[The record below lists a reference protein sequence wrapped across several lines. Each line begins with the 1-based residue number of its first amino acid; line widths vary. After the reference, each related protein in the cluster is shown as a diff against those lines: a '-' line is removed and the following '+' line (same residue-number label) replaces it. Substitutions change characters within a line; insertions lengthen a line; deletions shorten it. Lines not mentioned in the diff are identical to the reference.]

1 MRAKILSKNHHFD
14 DEDEEKF
21 FHIIDDIV
29 EIVIGKSKIMLRRE
43 DRTLYRAN
51 CNNEQSFNIQ
61 LSAEKGELIDLT
73 ELDVEVFGNAV
84 DWWETYLRRFYN
96 E

>member
-1 MRAKILSKNHHFD
+1 
-14 DEDEEKF
+14 
-21 FHIIDDIV
+21 
-29 EIVIGKSKIMLRRE
+29 MLRRE